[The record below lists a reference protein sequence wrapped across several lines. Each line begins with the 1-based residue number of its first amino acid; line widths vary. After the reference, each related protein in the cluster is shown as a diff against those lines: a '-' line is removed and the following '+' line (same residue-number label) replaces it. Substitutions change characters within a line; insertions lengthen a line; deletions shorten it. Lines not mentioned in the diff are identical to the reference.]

1 MDRRQQTW
9 QRTEFDPGLV
19 LLRVQRGCCHL
30 RGVAL
35 PALAGLL
42 SFDGGTAWSSNVIAG
57 PLALV
62 KLVKDRLRPTN

>member
-1 MDRRQQTW
+1 
-9 QRTEFDPGLV
+9 LV